1 MGTFKSKYLEIL
13 EEVKEDL
20 LNNHYKK
27 EEINLIN
34 RLVKYWDN
42 HLLFLKKFFI
52 PFSNNKVESDL
63 REIKYFN
70 I

>member
-20 LNNHYKK
+20 LNNPYKK

-34 RLVKYWDN
+34 RLVKY
-42 HLLFLKKFFI
+42 
-52 PFSNNKVESDL
+52 
-63 REIKYFN
+63 
-70 I
+70 

>member
-34 RLVKYWDN
+34 RLVKY
-42 HLLFLKKFFI
+42 
-52 PFSNNKVESDL
+52 
-63 REIKYFN
+63 
-70 I
+70 